1 MNRIPAFYSIAVSM
15 LRMVRVVLMPDKG
28 IPSKAVF
35 VPSAPYLKWVNLF
48 PSGQGEN
55 RHFLLQ
61 IGVDP
66 AYYNERIPV
75 PLRNGTAVQLYP
87 VLYQVGVDVRQ
98 WGAHAGSKLLS
109 KQPNG
114 TTQEVSAG
122 RLVDDDDDDD
132 VGIVDNDVLVA
143 LNFEAFQK
151 MNVYSHAIRPQQIT
165 LDKIQAAM
173 LQVFAIRASLRED
186 QQVLPIHETMS
197 ALFSHIKSSAG
208 RMNHSIL
215 DEAATLV
222 QQLGG
227 GALVFCKSGK
237 DRTAMH
243 GKFGQPMFSAKLE
256 VPHMSMVLLPA
267 VTYKQAQFA
276 ARFRGQDDMQS
287 LLNDATLIRTW
298 GTRLPICEKNVGQAK
313 YAFNSVRHHYGF
325 VDVFLG

>member
-1 MNRIPAFYSIAVSM
+1 MIEDARYVLAWFGALCASRALNLYVTAVDSVAISM

-66 AYYNERIPV
+66 AFYNERIPM
-75 PLRNGTAVQLYP
+75 PLRNGTAVQFYP

-98 WGAHAGSKLLS
+98 WGAHAGNKLLS
-109 KQPNG
+109 KQQNG
-114 TTQEVSAG
+114 ATQEVSAG
-122 RLVDDDDDDD
+122 GLVDDDDDD

-151 MNVYSHAIRPQQIT
+151 MNVYTHAIRPQQVT
-165 LDKIQAAM
+165 LDKIQTAM
-173 LQVFAIRASLRED
+173 VQVFAIRASLRDD

-197 ALFSHIKSSAG
+197 TLFSHIKSSAG

-222 QQLGG
+222 QHLGG

-243 GKFGQPMFSAKLE
+243 GK
-256 VPHMSMVLLPA
+256 LLVADVIGVQTNVADVDLLSCTLLISPCPP
-267 VTYKQAQFA
+267 TRSDIQA
-276 ARFRGQDDMQS
+276 GS
-287 LLNDATLIRTW
+287 IRCPLS
-298 GTRLPICEKNVGQAK
+298 GTG
-313 YAFNSVRHHYGF
+313 
-325 VDVFLG
+325 